1 MPDIKVLWEGKLAL
15 SQIIWGDTSLPEF
28 KLNSKYD
35 IELNKFWLKHLG
47 SHPNDYNGTLLYL
60 YDFKKQHSNL
70 VLNTGTIKFST
81 IIFMSNFNLEV
92 NRGIGMLGVQCLIF
106 NNSNDYLLVGRRAN
120 CQSYYPGA
128 LTIPGG
134 MLELNDLNYPP
145 KTSLMREILE
155 EVKLNFVN
163 SVYLIAIL
171 SGWNGISVTFLLS
184 TCLNEPVDFSRSL
197 DGDKEEWAEGL
208 NWISV
213 RELNHMNNNSQIM
226 LDGLQYFKSKTKLS

>member
-35 IELNKFWLKHLG
+35 LELNKFWLKHLE

-60 YDFKKQHSNL
+60 YDFKEQYSNL
-70 VLNTGTIKFST
+70 ALNAGTIKFST

-106 NNSNDYLLVGRRAN
+106 DNSNDYLLVGRRAN
-120 CQSYYPGA
+120 YQSYYPGA
-128 LTIPGG
+128 LTILGG
-134 MLELNDLNYPP
+134 ILELNDLNYPP

-155 EVKLNFVN
+155 EIKLNFVN
-163 SVYLIAIL
+163 PVELIAIL
-171 SGWNGISVTFLLS
+171 S
-184 TCLNEPVDFSRSL
+184 VDFSKSL
-197 DGDKEEWAEGL
+197 DGDKDEWANEL

-213 RELNHMNNNSQIM
+213 RELIRMNNDSPIM